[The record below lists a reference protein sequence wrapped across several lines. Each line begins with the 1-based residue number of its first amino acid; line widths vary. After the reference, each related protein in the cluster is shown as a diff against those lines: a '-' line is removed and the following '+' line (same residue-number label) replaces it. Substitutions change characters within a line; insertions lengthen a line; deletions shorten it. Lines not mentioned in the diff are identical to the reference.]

1 MWFQQDPPEEPV
13 ITMCGHVFCYQCVSE
28 YLTGDDNTCPSVNCK
43 ELIGDDLVFSK
54 ATLRSCIS
62 DDGGSVSFANSHLC
76 DYSLV
81 QQRDY
86 TSSKIKAV
94 LEVLQ
99 SNCKLKISSSD
110 LPNSSGGCR
119 DSPSLDNLHVEDCDS
134 DVRVTKHTRRYSES
148 TTEGPIKAIVFSQ
161 WTSMLDLVETSLR
174 QFSIQYRRLDGRM
187 TLGARDK
194 AVKDFNTEPE
204 VWPFPT
210 LLKL

>member
-1 MWFQQDPPEEPV
+1 
-13 ITMCGHVFCYQCVSE
+13 MCGHVFCYQCVSE

-187 TLGARDK
+187 TLGARENSSQEGGNDRGLSK
-194 AVKDFNTEPE
+194 EEAFGLGGLNMDGPIT
-204 VWPFPT
+204 
-210 LLKL
+210 